1 MFTSVKIL
9 VKTAVALAYL
19 LEREAEQDFSELTQD
34 RAVSFEFLRE
44 FNELRLSMLD
54 YWRCVFE

>member
-1 MFTSVKIL
+1 MFTTIKL
-9 VKTAVALAYL
+9 PARTAVALGKL
-19 LEREAEQDFSELTQD
+19 LERELEHDIAELTEG

-44 FNELRLSMLD
+44 FNDIRLTMLD

>member
-1 MFTSVKIL
+1 MFTSVKL
-9 VKTAVALAYL
+9 PVKTAIALAKL
-19 LEREAEQDFSELTQD
+19 LERETEQDFSELTQD